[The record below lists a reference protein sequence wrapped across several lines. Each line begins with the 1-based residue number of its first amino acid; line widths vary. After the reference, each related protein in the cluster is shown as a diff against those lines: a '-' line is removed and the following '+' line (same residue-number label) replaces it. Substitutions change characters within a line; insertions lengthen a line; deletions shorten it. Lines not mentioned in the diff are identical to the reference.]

1 MVLDKNPGLV
11 GMERTRVVAEFEN
24 RAHTAG
30 LEYGYDQEK
39 LERFIAVRGHM
50 AEVAVSAFGVTEVD
64 EITPELIQEIATF
77 GSPELQEKI
86 DKDEAEK
93 RRYKRLAMIDELTG
107 LGSRHAFKEALA
119 TAEADPN
126 VAIIKFDANDFG
138 KINKELGDDDGD
150 EALKGIGRHIRNVAE
165 EYGYGERTFR
175 LEAESEDEEE
185 EQDSAFRVGGDE
197 FIVLAPADIAEEL
210 TGRIVDTYGEDG
222 DGSQKYGS
230 TTVSLTGATGSTLEE
245 VNLALRDAKA
255 EHRLTRPQ

>member
-1 MVLDKNPGLV
+1 MVFDRNQALV
-11 GMERTRVVAEFEN
+11 GVEREMVVAEFVDQ
-24 RAHTAG
+24 AHAAG
-30 LEYGYDQEK
+30 IEYGYDPEK
-39 LERFIAVRGHM
+39 LERFMAVRGNI
-50 AEVAVSAFGVTEVD
+50 AEIAISAYGVTDVE
-64 EITPELIQEIATF
+64 EITPELIKEIAIF

-126 VAIIKFDANDFG
+126 VAIIKLDANDFG
-138 KINKELGDDDGD
+138 KINKELGDDEGD
-150 EALKGIGRHIRNVAE
+150 EALKGIGRHIRNTAE

-175 LEAESEDEEE
+175 LEAESEDEEQ
-185 EQDSAFRVGGDE
+185 EQDSTFRVGGDE
-197 FIVLAPADIAEEL
+197 FIVLAPTDIADEL
-210 TGRIVDTYGEDG
+210 LERIISTYGDE
-222 DGSQKYGS
+222 GSMQYGS

-255 EHRLTRPQ
+255 EHRLSRPQ